1 MIACCTYVVQVVGP
15 LSEGET
21 FSADDF
27 AMLVQFETSSHAHAV
42 AETLEGLAVEGI
54 SPDEDTSAF
63 RSLLVLKVS
72 SLLRSQPRQRR
83 IPIPQLKHKHR
94 CIAFSVVNRCVTYPL
109 SLVEYTCQLLSPCI
123 MLSLLSSTHWT
134 QLCRSGLTF

>member
-1 MIACCTYVVQVVGP
+1 MQVVGP

-27 AMLVQFETSSHAHAV
+27 SMLAHFEISSHAHAV
-42 AETLEGLAVEGI
+42 AEVLEGLAVEGI

-63 RSLLVLKVS
+63 RSLLALKVS

-83 IPIPQLKHKHR
+83 IPSPKLTHKHR
-94 CIAFSVVNRCVTYPL
+94 CIPF
-109 SLVEYTCQLLSPCI
+109 LV
-123 MLSLLSSTHWT
+123 
-134 QLCRSGLTF
+134 SG